1 MLELIK
7 QAGLVS
13 PEQLEAAQQFV
24 REFPGEISMV
34 DALITKKIVS
44 EAEITQLLAQEY
56 GLEMIDLHNYTVP
69 PEVVDAMPG
78 DLAISYNVVPV
89 MKHDDLLTVAMSDP
103 GAMDVIDALRYRLGC
118 DIEAVVATQEQI
130 NQILDANY
138 RTPKD
143 AMEGLM
149 SQLGEEAGVMEKVDT
164 MDEEENTEDDAPI
177 IRLVSGIIT
186 DAYRFGAS
194 DIHMEPMEKRYRI
207 RYRIDGVL
215 REVDAPPKFL
225 QPNLTSRLKIM
236 ARLDI
241 TEKRIPQDGRIK
253 MSVGPKDIDL
263 RVSSIPTTH
272 GESIVMRILDKS
284 SIQLDVPKL
293 GFYAD
298 DMVLVNRI
306 LGMPDGIFLVTGPT
320 GSGKTT
326 SLYAFL
332 NTINTVSR
340 KIITVEDPVEYQLPG
355 INQVQVDRYVN
366 MTFAAALRAILRQ
379 APNIVMIGEIRDVE
393 TAEIAINAALTGH
406 LVFSTLHTND
416 APGAITRLVDMGVKA
431 FLVASAVRAI
441 MAQRLLRRICK
452 HCAADYTPT
461 DMEKHLLGLSD
472 EYLATHTFKKGK
484 GCSSCGK
491 TGYKGRIGIYEICM
505 LDNDI
510 TELVY
515 RNEPTQVIREA
526 ARRNGMHSLR
536 EDAMRKAEA
545 GISTLEEVIRVTMM
559 DED

>member
-1 MLELIK
+1 M
-7 QAGLVS
+7 VS
-13 PEQLEAAQQFV
+13 PEQLESAQQFV
-24 REFPGEISMV
+24 DEFPSKISLV
-34 DALITKKIVS
+34 DALISKKVIT
-44 EAEITQLLAQEY
+44 EAEIVQLLAMEY
-56 GLEMIDLHNYTVP
+56 GLEVVDLHNYVVP
-69 PEVVDAMPG
+69 PEVVDALPG
-78 DLAISYNVVPV
+78 DLAVSYNVVPV
-89 MKHDDLLTVAMSDP
+89 AKHDDLLTVAMSDP
-103 GAMDVIDALRYRLGC
+103 AAMDVIDALRYRLGC
-118 DIEAVVATQEQI
+118 DVEAVVATQDQI
-130 NQILDANY
+130 DQILDANY
-138 RTPKD
+138 RTTAS
-143 AMEGLM
+143 AMEGLLG
-149 SQLGEEAGVMEKVDT
+149 QLGEEAGMMEKVDSIEA
-164 MDEEENTEDDAPI
+164 DEMTDDDAPI
-177 IRLVSGIIT
+177 IKLVSGLII

-194 DIHMEPMEKRYRI
+194 DIHMEPMEKHYRV

-225 QPNLTSRLKIM
+225 QANLTSRLKIM

-306 LGMPDGIFLVTGPT
+306 LSMPDGIFLVTGPT

-441 MAQRLLRRICK
+441 MAQRLLRRVCK
-452 HCAADYTPT
+452 HCAQDYVPNEV
-461 DMEKHLLGLSD
+461 EKHLLGLSD
-472 EYLATHTFKKGK
+472 EYVATHTFKKGK

-536 EDAMRKAEA
+536 DDALRKAEA